1 VDLGPGRSSET
12 NDLAVSITKPN
23 RETTTTAPDTAA
35 KPIKQT
41 TTVPDAVGN
50 PIKVTTTTASET
62 AGKPIHE
69 STSTAPETVGKP
81 IKETTTTAP
90 DTGHLPNRVKQQ
102 GSPQIV
108 KMRGTFSGNK
118 NKGGGLSNQVVVA
131 LPAVNYRSIKRGGVS
146 VRAPKKTRAVSKVSS
161 VDSGRLPPISPVV
174 NSEPPMHKRESHLH
188 GPPSKYDLDSEKNL
202 PSEKVDNTG
211 VVLCNAGLLIAVSQ
225 VVREMPK
232 EPPVSPV
239 VNSEPPM
246 HRAESYLHVPPSK
259 YDIDSENNLPSEKV
273 DNTGVVLCNAG
284 LLSAVSQVVSEM
296 PKEPDEKLSK
306 PPRAKRLRASTGKCL
321 PNLKRTKKSSGSV
334 CELPSV
340 IMMPDSSS
348 PKVIFDKKLV
358 DSEMVESDDGSCC
371 FVGEA
376 VPEEEARQRWPH
388 RYEKNHHFV
397 DKVGIWLHYLLFA

>member
-1 VDLGPGRSSET
+1 
-12 NDLAVSITKPN
+12 
-23 RETTTTAPDTAA
+23 
-35 KPIKQT
+35 
-41 TTVPDAVGN
+41 
-50 PIKVTTTTASET
+50 
-62 AGKPIHE
+62 
-69 STSTAPETVGKP
+69 
-81 IKETTTTAP
+81 
-90 DTGHLPNRVKQQ
+90 
-102 GSPQIV
+102 
-108 KMRGTFSGNK
+108 
-118 NKGGGLSNQVVVA
+118 
-131 LPAVNYRSIKRGGVS
+131 
-146 VRAPKKTRAVSKVSS
+146 
-161 VDSGRLPPISPVV
+161 
-174 NSEPPMHKRESHLH
+174 
-188 GPPSKYDLDSEKNL
+188 
-202 PSEKVDNTG
+202 
-211 VVLCNAGLLIAVSQ
+211 
-225 VVREMPK
+225 MPK